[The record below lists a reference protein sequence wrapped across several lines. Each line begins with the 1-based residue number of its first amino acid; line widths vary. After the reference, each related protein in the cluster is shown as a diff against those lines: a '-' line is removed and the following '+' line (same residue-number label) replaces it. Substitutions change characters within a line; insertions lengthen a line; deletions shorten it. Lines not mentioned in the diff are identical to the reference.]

1 MSAGAKGPSIYSI
14 VDNSDLLKRIHVL
27 DSYKDAIEPT
37 KSVAPKN
44 YDILESALRKLYY
57 GLDETFYPPAKWHE
71 RLNYIFSKEIP
82 FTGIELDL
90 VFVRNS
96 LDQSKLDKTFYFNES
111 GRGAKAVHDKKS
123 GPLRVIDTAAQH
135 VDEGPG
141 KGNLPFPSD
150 KMPLTSKEEK
160 GKISFDKDFM
170 KKFGFPTV
178 NSWTAKTASILK
190 LIVKYKYNVD
200 LEIPKSI
207 VNKQKKL
214 KIGNPDKNN
223 GINKFSKTEPD
234 DEILRHVLC
243 KELGDAMQTA
253 SYLVFYNYLKKNGNY
268 NKTHIKDLANRVTML
283 TCDKTVHYRNV
294 LLGLPSVLTTNEHEV
309 NEKGKKKF
317 EHSTKRGKM
326 FVPSGDIKAA
336 NEIKHDILKRQIIS
350 NNEELIKLLQS
361 LNNDLS
367 LEMIIPP
374 KNKYR
379 AINTKFKEIEILK
392 EEIEKIN
399 ESVNREKYEELYK
412 NKEKYLIPHFLFKSR
427 KPLGFI
433 FDPNMIKKLGEK
445 NPKLLEIFTK
455 YLNVVWD
462 KNPKKIHKYFKDKE
476 EFRAVFG
483 ITDRAGKKGGGSE
496 SSPVA
501 IPKPKQTLRLIN
513 LGLYFDLF
521 DSWVEKNE
529 EKYFNLLKEQTVFP
543 SLPIVSIQ
551 SSVEEDDLLKV
562 DLNDIDTIE
571 DYRLSVDELII
582 FYELEKIVY
591 SISNLL
597 PTYTDDDL
605 LIIIFMLYK
614 RIVYQYNLDVID
626 INHKREHRDKEE
638 GAQSNELDNGFSKLI
653 ELIHS
658 ENKEKL
664 IRDMELEIMK
674 PVALTKKIPRMT
686 PRMTPKTYRPRSPT
700 TTTKIKTRLPT
711 KVSFKSRKEISTLL
725 RPKTRRKIIGH
736 IDTSWTRRNK
746 LSKITTLT
754 KKNKSK
760 RGN

>member
-1 MSAGAKGPSIYSI
+1 
-14 VDNSDLLKRIHVL
+14 
-27 DSYKDAIEPT
+27 
-37 KSVAPKN
+37 
-44 YDILESALRKLYY
+44 
-57 GLDETFYPPAKWHE
+57 
-71 RLNYIFSKEIP
+71 
-82 FTGIELDL
+82 
-90 VFVRNS
+90 
-96 LDQSKLDKTFYFNES
+96 
-111 GRGAKAVHDKKS
+111 
-123 GPLRVIDTAAQH
+123 
-135 VDEGPG
+135 
-141 KGNLPFPSD
+141 
-150 KMPLTSKEEK
+150 
-160 GKISFDKDFM
+160 
-170 KKFGFPTV
+170 
-178 NSWTAKTASILK
+178 
-190 LIVKYKYNVD
+190 
-200 LEIPKSI
+200 
-207 VNKQKKL
+207 
-214 KIGNPDKNN
+214 
-223 GINKFSKTEPD
+223 
-234 DEILRHVLC
+234 
-243 KELGDAMQTA
+243 
-253 SYLVFYNYLKKNGNY
+253 
-268 NKTHIKDLANRVTML
+268 
-283 TCDKTVHYRNV
+283 
-294 LLGLPSVLTTNEHEV
+294 
-309 NEKGKKKF
+309 
-317 EHSTKRGKM
+317 
-326 FVPSGDIKAA
+326 
-336 NEIKHDILKRQIIS
+336 
-350 NNEELIKLLQS
+350 
-361 LNNDLS
+361 
-367 LEMIIPP
+367 
-374 KNKYR
+374 
-379 AINTKFKEIEILK
+379 
-392 EEIEKIN
+392 
-399 ESVNREKYEELYK
+399 
-412 NKEKYLIPHFLFKSR
+412 
-427 KPLGFI
+427 
-433 FDPNMIKKLGEK
+433 
-445 NPKLLEIFTK
+445 
-455 YLNVVWD
+455 
-462 KNPKKIHKYFKDKE
+462 
-476 EFRAVFG
+476 AVFG